1 MARTKQDAVGEIY
14 MQVSRL
20 NRVIVLEE
28 LNFVWDETELREL
41 ELMWQKNVSIKSMS
55 KHFDSDPDEIL
66 LALIHL
72 AREDRIKRREGG
84 LFGH

>member
-55 KHFDSDPDEIL
+55 KHFDRDPDEIL